1 LAIALHSEAR
11 LRLEAEWEESLAAGR
26 SMAEAFGL
34 ATPMVIGE
42 WGARDPLTAAFSNR
56 TGE

>member
-26 SMAEAFGL
+26 SMAETFEL
-34 ATPMVIGE
+34 ATPTVIGE
-42 WGARDPLTAAFSNR
+42 CAREIP
-56 TGE
+56 

>member
-26 SMAEAFGL
+26 SMAETFGL

-42 WGARDPLTAAFSNR
+42 WAREIP
-56 TGE
+56 